1 MPKSI
6 YAELRVAIIHRERLI
21 KVLIRIKCKIQ
32 KYIDK
37 YFPEFVLV
45 FKRWEC
51 KAVLLFILKEMA
63 LYADI
68 SEMNPEEIVSVFKED
83 ASSAVI

>member
-1 MPKSI
+1 MLKSI

-45 FKRWEC
+45 FKRREC

-63 LYADI
+63 LHADI
-68 SEMNPEEIVSVFKED
+68 SEMNPEEIVSVFKE
-83 ASSAVI
+83 AA